1 MTGPDTAAETSRR
14 ISGAT
19 RRAAPWIVSSGLFAL
34 LATGCAMPAEMKL
47 EPEGRACPA
56 VEVEAAPEAE
66 AGLEGRAIAWYGPVG
81 SSDERDN
88 ARWCGTVGPSIVDSN
103 PRARLPQPGRAD
115 SVAVVSWN
123 IQIGG
128 GDVARFLEEELGY
141 RCPPDSW
148 EPTSSFSHFV
158 LLFQEAYRR
167 SEAVP
172 DAPESFR
179 FPPRIV
185 PASPPE
191 GWPDIAQMARRCG
204 LALLYVP
211 SQRNGGE
218 SWEGGREDKGNAILS
233 TLPLSDPAAIELPF
247 EAGRKVAV
255 AATIQMPSGVELRVV
270 SVHLD
275 VASTLYRT
283 LTTGNTARL
292 RQTLGLIDALALMEG
307 ARAEEE
313 PASCGVVPHPIA
325 AVAAGDFNTWSAG
338 ESAID
343 QLYLCFP
350 ASPPWDGEPTRGSF
364 PTDFIFFRTAE
375 DGLVRYL
382 EGSER
387 RIEDRYGSDHHARIA
402 WFGRRG

>member
-1 MTGPDTAAETSRR
+1 MTGPNTAAETNCR
-14 ISGAT
+14 IAGAT
-19 RRAAPWIVSSGLFAL
+19 RRGAPWIVSCGLFAL
-34 LATGCAMPAEMKL
+34 LTTGCAMSPEMKL

-56 VEVEAAPEAE
+56 FEAEGTLEAE
-66 AGLEGRAIAWYGPVG
+66 AALEGRAIAWYGPVG
-81 SSDERDN
+81 SGDERDN
-88 ARWCGTVGPSIVDSN
+88 ARWCGTVGPSIVESI
-103 PRARLPQPGRAD
+103 PRARLPKLRGAD

-123 IQIGG
+123 IHIGG

-141 RCPPDSW
+141 SCQPESW
-148 EPTSSFSHFV
+148 EPTASFSHFV

-185 PASPPE
+185 PESPPE
-191 GWPDIAQMARRCG
+191 GWPDIAQVARRCG
-204 LALLYVP
+204 LALLYIP
-211 SQRNGGE
+211 SQRNGWE
-218 SWEGGREDKGNAILS
+218 TWEGGREDKGNAILS
-233 TLPLSDPAAIELPF
+233 TLPLSELAGIELPF

-255 AATIQMPSGVELRVV
+255 AATIPMPSGVELRVV

-292 RQTLGLIDALALMEG
+292 RQTLGLLDALALMEE
-307 ARAEEE
+307 ARAEQE
-313 PASCGVVPHPIA
+313 PASCGVVPHLIA
-325 AVAAGDFNTWSAG
+325 AVAAGDFNSWSAG

-350 ASPPWDGEPTRGSF
+350 DSPPWDGEPTHRSF
-364 PTDFIFFRTAE
+364 PTDFIFFRTAD
-375 DGLVRYL
+375 DGLVSYL

-387 RIEDRYGSDHHARIA
+387 RMEDRYGSDHHARIA